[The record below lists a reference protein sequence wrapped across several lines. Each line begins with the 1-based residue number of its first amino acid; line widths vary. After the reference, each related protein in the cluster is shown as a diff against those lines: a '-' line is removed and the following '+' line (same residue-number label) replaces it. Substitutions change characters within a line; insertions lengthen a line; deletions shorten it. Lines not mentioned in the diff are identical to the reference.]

1 MTTAFPRRP
10 WACLAGALALA
21 ATGGPASAAFAHAAT
36 TAPPPAASS
45 RSAAPGASITENN
58 RRLVT
63 AAFDRWAAG
72 RGDFFETVLSPDVVW
87 TIEGSGPS
95 AGTFRGRD
103 HFVAQAVTPFSA
115 RLIAPVRPLSHRV
128 WADGDHVIVNWVGE
142 TTAADGASYR
152 NTYAWI
158 LRLENGRAVEVN
170 AFLDLAPYDDILRR
184 VPLPAPVDG
193 GRP

>member
-1 MTTAFPRRP
+1 MTMTFHR
-10 WACLAGALALA
+10 LAGACLTGALVFA
-21 ATGGPASAAFAHAAT
+21 AITAPPASANAQIAG
-36 TAPPPAASS
+36 ASS
-45 RSAAPGASITENN
+45 STTEDN
-58 RRLVT
+58 RRVVA
-63 AAFDRWAAG
+63 AAFDRWAEG
-72 RGDFFETVLSPDVVW
+72 RGDFFDTVLSPDVVW

-103 HFVAQAVTPFSA
+103 LFMAQAVTPFSA
-115 RLIAPVRPLSHRV
+115 RLRAPVRPVSHRV

-142 TTAADGASYR
+142 TTAADGAPYR

-170 AFLDLAPYDDILRR
+170 AFLDLTPYDDVLRR
-184 VPLPAPVDG
+184 TPLPASIPE